1 MPIHPALRPGLEAY
15 RRGDYVQALIAWEE
29 PWKALTGDDRELA
42 LALVRLAGA
51 LHHQKD
57 GRTDSA
63 VHLYG
68 SGREVLDR
76 LPPAVLGVDV
86 ARLRRSLPDTVEAAL
101 AARPDL
107 KPAPLVPRPLLL
119 RFLMLVALVVTGF
132 VVLRWT
138 PLAESMTVEKISALF
153 DRLRETWWAPLALL
167 ACYVILCPLGVP
179 ATPMMITGGVVFG
192 TVQGSIYNLLGTFLG
207 GAATYFLG
215 RFLGRDFVQHLAGKK
230 LKRVERAIA
239 RRGFWGMVGV
249 RFLPLPYP
257 LVNYCA
263 ALAGI
268 RPALFLTTTAIGLT
282 PTITLFTYFAS
293 TLSKLG
299 AENRSGIFLQL
310 AAASIGLLLLTLVP
324 QIMAA
329 RKRRTRYR
337 TIRETRRARPTNP
350 APPRPL

>member
-1 MPIHPALRPGLEAY
+1 MPIHPVLRPGLEAY
-15 RRGDYVQALIAWEE
+15 RRGDYVQALVAWEE

-51 LHHQKD
+51 LHHQQN
-57 GRTDSA
+57 GRSDSSD
-63 VHLYG
+63 HLYA
-68 SGREVLDR
+68 SSREVLDR

-86 ARLRRSLPDTVEAAL
+86 ARLRRTLPDNVEQAL
-101 AARPDL
+101 VHPIPLPA
-107 KPAPLVPRPLLL
+107 APLVPRPLLL
-119 RFLMLVALVVTGF
+119 RFLTLVALVVTGF

-167 ACYVILCPLGVP
+167 ACYVVLCPLGVP

-207 GAATYFLG
+207 GASTYFLG
-215 RFLGRDFVQHLAGKK
+215 RLLGRDFVLHIAGKK

-268 RPALFLTTTAIGLT
+268 RPALFLTTTAIGLA
-282 PTITLFTYFAS
+282 PTVTLFTYFAS
-293 TLSKLG
+293 TLSRLG
-299 AENRSGIFLQL
+299 NADRSGLYLQL
-310 AAASIGLLLLTLVP
+310 AAASLGLLLLTLVP
-324 QIMAA
+324 QVMAG
-329 RKRRTRYR
+329 RKRRVRYR
-337 TIRETRRARPTNP
+337 TIRETRRARGI
-350 APPRPL
+350 